1 MSDVILLSRISGLSL
16 DSLFRIFSLSFPF
29 FSFFFLFISIV
40 LGSCYFVADS
50 TNNS

>member
-16 DSLFRIFSLSFPF
+16 DSLFRIFSLF
-29 FSFFFLFISIV
+29 FSFFLFISIV